1 MGASGGLSERRE
13 LVLIEVA
20 ALVGVAHVA
29 SELCG
34 ICSEVPVL
42 GFSWGAVGASW
53 TETLPSL
60 S

>member
-20 ALVGVAHVA
+20 TLVGVAHVA

-34 ICSEVPVL
+34 VCSEAPVS
-42 GFSWGAVGASW
+42 GFTWGAVGASW
-53 TETLPSL
+53 TVTLPSL